1 MTLERNRIMN
11 SIVSGMPGL
20 AVLPECEAPVSFW
33 LTGLSGAGKSTI
45 AFELEQ
51 RLKTDGRPCTVL
63 DGDNLRYGLNRDL
76 GFTEDD
82 RRENVRRT
90 AEVARLMNDAGLIVI
105 ASLISPNR
113 SDRSAARQI
122 VGAERFIEVYVSTPL
137 DVCEARDPKGL
148 YRKARQG
155 DIPHFTGVT
164 APYEPPLAP
173 SLIVDTARIPH
184 GSAATLLHT
193 FLTERYKNTVHAAA
207 E

>member
-1 MTLERNRIMN
+1 MN
-11 SIVSGMPGL
+11 SIVFGEPGL
-20 AVLPECEAPVSFW
+20 ADLRGSQAPVSFW

-51 RLKTDGRPCTVL
+51 RLKSEGRPCAVL
-63 DGDNLRYGLNRDL
+63 DGDHLRYGLNRDL
-76 GFTEDD
+76 GFSDED

-113 SDRSAARQI
+113 GDRSAARQI
-122 VGAERFIEVYVSTPL
+122 VGEDRFIEVYVSTPIA
-137 DVCEARDPKGL
+137 VCEARDPKGL

-155 DIPHFTGVT
+155 EIRDFTGVSS
-164 APYEPPLAP
+164 PYEPPLAP
-173 SLIVDTARIPH
+173 SLIVDTARMPH
-184 GSAATLLHT
+184 GGAATLLHT
-193 FLTERYKNTVHAAA
+193 FLTERYKNTNHAAA

>member
-1 MTLERNRIMN
+1 MNRI
-11 SIVSGMPGL
+11 VFGEPGL
-20 AVLPECEAPVSFW
+20 ADPREREAPVSFW

-51 RLKTDGRPCTVL
+51 LLKVDGRPCAVL
-63 DGDNLRYGLNRDL
+63 DGDHLRDGLNRDL
-76 GFTEDD
+76 GFSDDD

-122 VGAERFIEVYVSTPL
+122 IGPDRFIEVYVSTPL

-155 DIPHFTGVT
+155 EIRQFTGVT
-164 APYEPPLAP
+164 SPYEPPLAP
-173 SLIVDTARIPH
+173 SLAIDTARIPR
-184 GSAATLLHT
+184 GGAAALLHT
-193 FLTERYKNTVHAAA
+193 FLTEHYKNKDHAAA

>member
-1 MTLERNRIMN
+1 
-11 SIVSGMPGL
+11 
-20 AVLPECEAPVSFW
+20 
-33 LTGLSGAGKSTI
+33 
-45 AFELEQ
+45 LEQ
-51 RLKTDGRPCTVL
+51 RLKVDGRPCAVL

-76 GFTEDD
+76 GFSDHD

-113 SDRSAARQI
+113 NDRSAARQI
-122 VGAERFIEVYVSTPL
+122 VGADRFIEVYVSTPL

-155 DIPHFTGVT
+155 EIGHFTGVT

-173 SLIVDTARIPH
+173 SLIVDTARMPR
-184 GSAATLLHT
+184 GGAATLLHT
-193 FLTERYKNTVHAAA
+193 FLTERYKNTDHAAA